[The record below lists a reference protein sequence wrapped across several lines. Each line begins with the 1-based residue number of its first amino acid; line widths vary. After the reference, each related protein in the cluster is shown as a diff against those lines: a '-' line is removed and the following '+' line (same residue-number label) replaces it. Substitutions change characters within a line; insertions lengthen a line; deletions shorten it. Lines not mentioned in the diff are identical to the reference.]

1 LGLPPADEELASPM
15 DSDSTLDALE
25 GREVVIDLATPYV
38 ILGRFHG
45 RDAHH
50 YIIDNA
56 DVHDLRDTTT
66 SRELYVLDAK
76 RHGINANRKRLFVR
90 KDGVVSLSDLADVIE

>member
-1 LGLPPADEELASPM
+1 MES
-15 DSDSTLDALE
+15 SLDALE
-25 GREVVIDLATPYV
+25 NREVVLDLASQYV
-38 ILGRFHG
+38 VLGTFRG
-45 RDAHH
+45 RDTHH

-76 RHGINANRKRLFVR
+76 RHGINANRKRVFVR
-90 KDGVVSLSDLADVIE
+90 MDGVVSLSNLADVIE

>member
-1 LGLPPADEELASPM
+1 MSSESP
-15 DSDSTLDALE
+15 LDALE
-25 GREVVIDLATPYV
+25 GRQVVLDLASQYV
-38 ILGRFHG
+38 ILGTFRG

-50 YIIDNA
+50 YLIDNA

-76 RHGINANRKRLFVR
+76 RHGINANRKRVFVR
-90 KDGVVSLSDLADVIE
+90 MDGVVSLSDLADVVE

>member
-1 LGLPPADEELASPM
+1 M
-15 DSDSTLDALE
+15 DSESSLDALE
-25 GREVVIDLATPYV
+25 GREVVLDLASQYV
-38 ILGRFHG
+38 ILGTFKG
-45 RDAHH
+45 RDALY

-76 RHGINANRKRLFVR
+76 RHGINANRKRVFVR
-90 KDGVVSLSDLADVIE
+90 KDGVVSLSNLADVVE

>member
-1 LGLPPADEELASPM
+1 MDSESSLDSLEGCEVVLDLASQ
-15 DSDSTLDALE
+15 
-25 GREVVIDLATPYV
+25 YV
-38 ILGRFHG
+38 ILGTFKG
-45 RDAHH
+45 RDALY

-76 RHGINANRKRLFVR
+76 RHGINANRKRVFVR
-90 KDGVVSLSDLADVIE
+90 KDGVVSLSNLADVVE

>member
-1 LGLPPADEELASPM
+1 M
-15 DSDSTLDALE
+15 DSESALDALE
-25 GREVVIDLATPYV
+25 GREVVLDLASQYV
-38 ILGRFHG
+38 VLGTFHG
-45 RDAHH
+45 HDALH

-76 RHGINANRKRLFVR
+76 RHGINANRKRVFVR
-90 KDGVVSLSDLADVIE
+90 KDGVVSLSDLADVVE

>member
-1 LGLPPADEELASPM
+1 M
-15 DSDSTLDALE
+15 DSESPLEALE
-25 GREVVIDLATPYV
+25 GRQVVLDLASQYV
-38 ILGRFHG
+38 ILGTFRG

-76 RHGINANRKRLFVR
+76 RHGINANRKRVLVR
-90 KDGVVSLSDLADVIE
+90 MDGVVSLSNLADVIE

>member
-1 LGLPPADEELASPM
+1 M
-15 DSDSTLDALE
+15 DSESSLDALE
-25 GREVVIDLATPYV
+25 GREVVLDLASQYV
-38 ILGRFHG
+38 VLGTFRG
-45 RDAHH
+45 RDSHH

-76 RHGINANRKRLFVR
+76 RHGINANRKRVFVR
-90 KDGVVSLSDLADVIE
+90 KDGVVGLSDLADVIE

>member
-1 LGLPPADEELASPM
+1 MDSESSLDSLEGCEVVLDLASQ
-15 DSDSTLDALE
+15 
-25 GREVVIDLATPYV
+25 YV
-38 ILGRFHG
+38 ILGTFKG
-45 RDAHH
+45 CDALH

-76 RHGINANRKRLFVR
+76 RHGINANRKRVFVR
-90 KDGVVSLSDLADVIE
+90 KDGVVSLSNLADVIE

>member
-1 LGLPPADEELASPM
+1 M
-15 DSDSTLDALE
+15 DSESSLDALE
-25 GREVVIDLATPYV
+25 GCEVVLDLASQYV
-38 ILGRFHG
+38 ILGTFKG
-45 RDAHH
+45 RDALH

-76 RHGINANRKRLFVR
+76 RHGINANRKRVFVR
-90 KDGVVSLSDLADVIE
+90 KDGVVSLSDLADVVE

>member
-1 LGLPPADEELASPM
+1 M
-15 DSDSTLDALE
+15 DSESSLDALE
-25 GREVVIDLATPYV
+25 GCGVVLDLASQYV
-38 ILGRFHG
+38 ILGTFKG
-45 RDAHH
+45 RDALY

-76 RHGINANRKRLFVR
+76 RHGINANRKRVFVR
-90 KDGVVSLSDLADVIE
+90 KDGVVSLSNLADVVE